1 MLPVV
6 DFFFLLIAAEDLS
19 LPLRLAVPPPLMEVA
34 GFVEVA
40 ADDDDEEDV

>member
-6 DFFFLLIAAEDLS
+6 DFFVLLTAVEDLS
-19 LPLRLAVPPPLMEVA
+19 LPLRLAAPPPLMEVED
-34 GFVEVA
+34 FMEVA